1 MLEKFESSFS
11 INYVSFYFSDFHH
24 FKGRNYVNE
33 PVMTTND
40 VNLEGKGVLCIQGI
54 RSAVTVPVTIPVTVP
69 MTK

>member
-24 FKGRNYVNE
+24 FKGRNYVNDTST
-33 PVMTTND
+33 VMTTND

-54 RSAVTVPVTIPVTVP
+54 RSAVTVPVNDKINLFN
-69 MTK
+69 